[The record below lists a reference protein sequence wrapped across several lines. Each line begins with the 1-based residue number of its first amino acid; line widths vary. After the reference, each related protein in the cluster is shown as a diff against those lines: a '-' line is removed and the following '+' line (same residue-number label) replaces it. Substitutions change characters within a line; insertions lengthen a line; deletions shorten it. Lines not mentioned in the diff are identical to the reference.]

1 MEPNIQTPTLGFMGT
16 GRRKNAV
23 ARVRVMEGTG
33 KVSINGKTVE
43 EFFGGLLRH
52 KRTVVKPIEISA
64 PAKGYDYMVY
74 VDGGGVTGQAGAI
87 SMGISRALLKL
98 DPTLKGNLRKEGLLT
113 RDSRMVERKKPGR
126 PKARKRF
133 QFSKR

>member
-1 MEPNIQTPTLGFMGT
+1 MSGTNQTAPFTGT

-23 ARVRVMEGTG
+23 ARVRLVKGSG
-33 KVSINGKTVE
+33 QVLVNGKTIE
-43 EFFGGLLRH
+43 EFFGGLFRH
-52 KRTVVKPIEISA
+52 KRTAVRPVEISA
-64 PAKGYDYMVY
+64 PAKDYDFHVF
-74 VDGGGVTGQAGAI
+74 VLGGGVTGQAGAI
-87 SMGISRALLKL
+87 SHSISRALLKI
-98 DPTLKGNLRKEGLLT
+98 DPSLKANLRKEGLLT

>member
-1 MEPNIQTPTLGFMGT
+1 MNQNASQTNFTGT

-23 ARVRVMEGTG
+23 ARIAILPGSGRVI
-33 KVSINGKTVE
+33 VNAKTID
-43 EFFGGLLRH
+43 EFFGGLERH
-52 KRTVVKPIEISA
+52 KKVAMKPIEVFTAGKTS
-64 PAKGYDYMVY
+64 YDYVAN
-74 VDGGGVTGQAGAI
+74 VNGGGVTGQAGAI
-87 SMGISRALLKL
+87 SQGIARALLKL
-98 DPTLKGNLRKEGLLT
+98 DPALKQALRKEGLLT

>member
-1 MEPNIQTPTLGFMGT
+1 MGT

-23 ARVRVMEGTG
+23 ARIRVVEGSG
-33 KVSINGKTVE
+33 KVTINGKTVE
-43 EFFGGLLRH
+43 AFFGGLLRH
-52 KRTVVKPIEISA
+52 KRTAVRPVEISA
-64 PAKGYDYMVY
+64 PAKAYDFFAY
-74 VDGGGVTGQAGAI
+74 VDGGGITGQAGAI
-87 SMGISRALLKL
+87 SQGISRALLKI
-98 DPTLKGNLRKEGLLT
+98 DPTLKANLRKEGLLT